1 MSSTQIP
8 HRNYPGLED
17 IATWPVPD
25 VMAMNDEARQ
35 DFSRKKSAIDQYAQG
50 ILCREIERNTGIT
63 RSYLFYLLK
72 RCTSI
77 NKQGHLNG
85 YFGLL
90 KGRHTTLQRQN
101 SPHKLEFGRAVAGA
115 LQALFTKYPMLQET
129 MRKMV
134 VDKIPPDSKR
144 ADYRLSW
151 HHIHEIF
158 LGQCNALGI
167 RPPSYPFCS
176 GSQGRYALENWG
188 KRMIAE
194 SQANKSATSL
204 AWSQDRYAGRGP
216 PSRVFERVEVDGHAL
231 DVNWTLEVPSLNGDG
246 VIYCQISR
254 LWLIAL
260 LEVKSSAT
268 IGYSISLGR
277 NYNASDV
284 TRAVQSSLVPW
295 QPRKLALSTIS
306 YRPGECLPNALMPEL
321 SYVCYDELW
330 LDNAKSHLSDLF
342 LTMLER
348 TVNAVP
354 VFGPK
359 ASPNVRPNIEMLFD
373 LLEEAGIHCLA
384 GTTGSHPKDP
394 RKSGKNEGRFIL
406 KLDVLLD
413 LIDLLI
419 VRYNTGI
426 APGTTISRNEVL
438 KRAVMRETNVFRRI
452 PQKKRELCTKY
463 SIFEE
468 AVVGKER
475 GRPILRWKNARYDG
489 PGLHSFPN
497 LVGQKVLV
505 MAGQD
510 LRKIEVILLKDG
522 RSLGELIVEKRWRDT
537 PHTTF
542 TRTALR
548 RVMTNHSFIRHA
560 ADIPLAV
567 RAHIEKEVIKKGRE
581 QRLLARLMHEQQNQ
595 TQTVR
600 ESIFPDSDQV
610 SAKSSGISEK
620 PAKRNH
626 PQPSLDQPEH
636 SEPHDEL
643 DALINKLGTTYR

>member
-1 MSSTQIP
+1 MSSRQTN
-8 HRNYPGLED
+8 RRSYPGLED

-25 VMAMNDEARQ
+25 VLAMDEEGRQ
-35 DFSRKKSAIDQYAQG
+35 DFERKKSAIDQYSQG
-50 ILCREIERNTGIT
+50 INCAEIEKKSGIS
-63 RSYLFYLLK
+63 RQYLFYLLK
-72 RCTSI
+72 RCTS
-77 NKQGHLNG
+77 LNNGGCPTG
-85 YFGLL
+85 YFALL
-90 KGRHTTLQRQN
+90 KGCHVVVERHNTLN
-101 SPHKLEFGRAVAGA
+101 KLESGRALPGSLQVLLNKYPA
-115 LQALFTKYPMLQET
+115 LQAI
-129 MRKMV
+129 MRKLI

-167 RPPSYPFCS
+167 MPPAYPFCS
-176 GSQGRYALENWG
+176 DSQGRFALQNWG
-188 KRMIAE
+188 KRIIAE
-194 SQANKSATSL
+194 SKAHTSSAS
-204 AWSQDRYAGRGP
+204 WEQDQYAVKAAP
-216 PSRVFERVEVDGHAL
+216 TRVFERVEADGHAL

-260 LEVKSSAT
+260 LENKSSAV

-295 QPRKLALSTIS
+295 RPRKLTLSTIS
-306 YRPGECLPNALMPEL
+306 YKPGECLPNALMPEL

-359 ASPNVRPNIEMLFD
+359 GSPNVRPNIEMLFD

-384 GTTGSHPKDP
+384 GTTGANPKDP
-394 RKSGKNEGRFIL
+394 RKSGKDEERFIL
-406 KLDVLLD
+406 KLDILLD

-426 APGTTISRNEVL
+426 APGSTISRNEVL
-438 KRAVMRETNVFRRI
+438 KRAVMRETGIFRRV
-452 PQKKRELCTKY
+452 PKNKRESCIKY

-468 AVVGKER
+468 AIIGQER

-489 PGLHSFPN
+489 PGLHARPN
-497 LVGQKVLV
+497 LIGQKVLV
-505 MAGQD
+505 MASQD
-510 LRKIEVILLKDG
+510 LRKIEAVLLKDAS
-522 RSLGELIVEKRWRDT
+522 SLGELIVEKRWRDT
-537 PHTTF
+537 PHTLF
-542 TRTALR
+542 TRTAIR
-548 RVMTNHSFIRHA
+548 RVMTNHGFLRHA

-567 RAHIEKEVIKKGRE
+567 RAHVEKEVKEKGR
-581 QRLLARLMHEQQNQ
+581 QHRVLARLMREQQID
-595 TQTVR
+595 TQDPASEYPLPAPQNLEPLAT
-600 ESIFPDSDQV
+600 
-610 SAKSSGISEK
+610 SEK
-620 PAKRNH
+620 ETVSDGTSGLDRS
-626 PQPSLDQPEH
+626 QPS
-636 SEPHDEL
+636 EPDEL
-643 DALINKLGTTYR
+643 DSLIDKLGTTYR

>member
-1 MSSTQIP
+1 MSSHQSQ
-8 HRNYPGLED
+8 RKGYPGLED
-17 IATWPVPD
+17 IETWPVPD
-25 VMAMNDEARQ
+25 VLAMPEEARQ
-35 DFSRKKSAIDQYAQG
+35 DFERKKSAIDHYSQG
-50 ILCREIERNTGIT
+50 LSCNDIKKATGIS

-72 RCTSI
+72 RCTSLSDA
-77 NKQGHLNG
+77 GHPIG
-85 YFGLL
+85 YFALI
-90 KGRHTTLQRQN
+90 KGHHTVVERRNAAT
-101 SPHKLEFGRAVAGA
+101 KLEAGRALPGS
-115 LQALFTKYPMLQET
+115 LQALFDKHPALRET
-129 MRKMV
+129 MRRLI
-134 VDKIPPDSKR
+134 VDKVPPDSTR

-158 LGQCNALGI
+158 LGQCNALEI
-167 RPPSYPFCS
+167 MPPSYPFCS
-176 GSQGRYALENWG
+176 GSQGKYALENWG
-188 KRMIAE
+188 RRMIAE
-194 SQANKSATSL
+194 SQAKKSSAAM
-204 AWSQDRYAGRGP
+204 AWMQDQYAGRGP
-216 PSRVFERVEVDGHAL
+216 PSRVFERVELDGHDL
-231 DVNWTLEVPSLNGDG
+231 DVNWALEVPSLNGDG

-260 LEVKSSAT
+260 LEVKSSAV
-268 IGYSISLGR
+268 IGYSVSLGR

-295 QPRKLALSTIS
+295 RPRQLTLSTIS
-306 YRPGECLPNALMPEL
+306 YKPGECLPNALMPEL
-321 SYVCYDELW
+321 GYVCYDELW
-330 LDNAKSHLSDLF
+330 LDNARSHLSDLF

-373 LLEEAGIHCLA
+373 LLEEAGIHCIA

-394 RKSGKNEGRFIL
+394 RKTGKNEERLIL

-438 KRAVMRETNVFRRI
+438 QRAVMRETNIFRRV
-452 PQKKRELCTKY
+452 PQAKRALCTKF

-468 AVVGKER
+468 AVIGQDRGK
-475 GRPILRWKNARYDG
+475 PILRWKNARYDG
-489 PGLHSFPN
+489 PGLHSLPN
-497 LVGQKVLV
+497 LVGQRVLV
-505 MAGQD
+505 MANQD
-510 LRKIEVILLKDG
+510 LRKIEVVLLKDG

-548 RVMTNHSFIRHA
+548 RVMTNAGFVRHA

-567 RAHIEKEVIKKGRE
+567 REHVEKEVIEKGRQ
-581 QRLLARLMHEQQNQ
+581 QRLLARLMHEQQSNSQ
-595 TQTVR
+595 GDL
-600 ESIFPDSDQV
+600 EPILPDSAQSFD
-610 SAKSSGISEK
+610 ISEK
-620 PAKRNH
+620 PAKRRNFQPILEH
-626 PQPSLDQPEH
+626 PKPSET
-636 SEPHDEL
+636 SDEL
-643 DALINKLGTTYR
+643 DALIDKLGTTYR